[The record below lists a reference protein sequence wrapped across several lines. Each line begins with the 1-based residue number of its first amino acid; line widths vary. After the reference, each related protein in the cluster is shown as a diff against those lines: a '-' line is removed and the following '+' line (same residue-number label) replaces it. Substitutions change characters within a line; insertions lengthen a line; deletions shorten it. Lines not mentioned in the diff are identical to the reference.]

1 MSIVTARTSRAR
13 VWPLP
18 APRVVPAAVLA
29 IGASVFAGLC
39 ATAALWALHALVTV
53 PPVWLGAAFVA
64 GSAAAF
70 LPLIPAI
77 RAAVSAV
84 RRNALQRQGNLPD
97 ARIAAAVGRDHA
109 TVAISYSVA
118 VLLCAAGI
126 GFVSANDGAVAET
139 FLRMEY
145 IQEFWWD
152 VAAAFWVN
160 IRIAVGAEILILVF
174 GLLLAIM
181 RLLPGPAWRP
191 VRGLSIVYID
201 AFRALPG
208 IIVLYL
214 VGFGLPLANVPILKG
229 LSPIW
234 LAIAALT
241 LSYSAYTAEAYRAGI
256 ESIHPSQWSAA
267 RSLGLPLGMTLRTV
281 IVPQAFRRIIPVLM
295 SNFIGLQ
302 KDTALVGVMG
312 VVDAFLQSQIIA
324 GNIFNLTPVVIVS
337 ILFVVVTVPQ
347 TRLVDF
353 IIARDQA
360 KQARGAA

>member
-1 MSIVTARTSRAR
+1 MSIRTARSPRAR
-13 VWPLP
+13 VWPTP
-18 APRVVPAAVLA
+18 APKVVPAATLA
-29 IGASVFAGLC
+29 IITGLAAGAC
-39 ATAALWALHALVTV
+39 TMAALWSLHELVEN
-53 PPVWLGAAFVA
+53 PPGWLGVAFVV

-70 LPLIPAI
+70 LPLIPAV
-77 RAAVSAV
+77 RAAAFARRRAV
-84 RRNALQRQGNLPD
+84 LQAAGNLPD
-97 ARIAAAVGRDHA
+97 ARIAAASGRDKA

-118 VLLCAAGI
+118 VLLCAAVI
-126 GFVSANDGAVAET
+126 WFVSANDGAVAET
-139 FLRMEY
+139 FLRVEY
-145 IQEFWWD
+145 IQEFWWE
-152 VAAAFWVN
+152 VAKAFWVN

-174 GLLLAIM
+174 GLLFAIM

-191 VRGLSIVYID
+191 VRGLAIVYID

-214 VGFGLPLANVPILKG
+214 VGFGLPLANVPILQN
-229 LSPIW
+229 LSPMW

-267 RSLGLPLGMTLRTV
+267 RSLGIPFGMTLSTV

-337 ILFVVVTVPQ
+337 ILFVLITVPQ
-347 TRLVDF
+347 TRAVD
-353 IIARDQA
+353 ILIARDQA
-360 KQARGAA
+360 RQARGAS

>member
-1 MSIVTARTSRAR
+1 MSIGTVRQSRAR

-29 IGASVFAGLC
+29 IGASLVAGLC
-39 ATAALWALHALVTV
+39 ATAALWSLHVLVTA
-53 PPVWLGAAFVA
+53 PPIWLGAAFTL
-64 GSAAAF
+64 GAAVAF
-70 LPLIPAI
+70 LPVVPAV
-77 RAAVSAV
+77 RSAAYAV
-84 RRNALQRQGNLPD
+84 RRNALQRAANLPE
-97 ARIAAAVGRDHA
+97 ARVAAAAGRDQA
-109 TVAISYSVA
+109 TVAVSYSVA
-118 VLLCAAGI
+118 VLLCAAAVAFI
-126 GFVSANDGAVAET
+126 SANDGAVAET
-139 FLRMEY
+139 FLRIEY
-145 IQEFWWD
+145 IQEFWWEI
-152 VAAAFWVN
+152 AKAFWVN
-160 IRIAVGAEILILVF
+160 IRIAVGAEVLILVF
-174 GLLLAIM
+174 GLVFAIM
-181 RLLPGPAWRP
+181 RLLPGSAWRP
-191 VRGLSIVYID
+191 VRGLAIVYID

-214 VGFGLPLANVPILKG
+214 VGFGLPLANVPILQN
-229 LSPIW
+229 LSPMW

-267 RSLGLPLGMTLRTV
+267 RSLGLPLSMTLSTV
-281 IVPQAFRRIIPVLM
+281 IVPQAFRRIVPVLM

-337 ILFVVVTVPQ
+337 ILFVLITVPQ

-360 KQARGAA
+360 RQARGGS